1 MSAASGQE
9 VDRLLHHSLKDNGIP
24 PCPAVLQKIRAEMR
38 RDDPDLRRVAHT
50 IGADVALA
58 AGLIKTANSPY
69 FGTRRRATSVMD
81 ALMLLG
87 LDIASRAVACIALEQ
102 LFPNP
107 RGIERF
113 WDASAHI
120 AQLSGWLA
128 RERRWPGLGAEDAY
142 TFGLFR
148 DAGIAVL
155 LQRFPDYVNVL
166 RRANLASECAF
177 TAVENEVLPTN
188 HTTVGSMLTQSWWL
202 PEQISAAVRDHHE
215 MTSAAQTD
223 GLSALAQLAEFLLQ
237 SVTGKSST
245 REWEKL
251 GPTCLGCLGIE
262 EGEVDRLIQGARAVI
277 GGQR

>member
-142 TFGLFR
+142 PFLTAGL
-148 DAGIAVL
+148 
-155 LQRFPDYVNVL
+155 
-166 RRANLASECAF
+166 LA
-177 TAVENEVLPTN
+177 
-188 HTTVGSMLTQSWWL
+188 
-202 PEQISAAVRDHHE
+202 
-215 MTSAAQTD
+215 
-223 GLSALAQLAEFLLQ
+223 
-237 SVTGKSST
+237 
-245 REWEKL
+245 
-251 GPTCLGCLGIE
+251 
-262 EGEVDRLIQGARAVI
+262 
-277 GGQR
+277 